1 MKRPGIFGALPA
13 LVWLAAAGAVSAGEM
28 APGMAAAART
38 AATDDVRV
46 LLQPPPE
53 VQYSPLT
60 DRFAM
65 RGSYFKPAMDTAI
78 RYDTSPLVQGTPISA
93 EDTLGMDDNMN
104 LATLELVFRL
114 TPRQRLRADYLKI
127 SRKGDA
133 VLDAPLVFGEDT
145 FLPGDRVES
154 SLDMRL
160 LNLTYTYSIFRHE
173 RWELALGMGLH
184 LLQAQGEAEVPAR
197 FLGDEFSVA
206 GPFPSL
212 ALEGTVLIT
221 TRFSF
226 NARAQYL
233 TGNSSSVDGS
243 YAHYHADVQFRAWPN
258 VAFGLGYTSY
268 SIRVDSTDED
278 FSGRFVLKAKGPE
291 AFVRVS
297 F

>member
-1 MKRPGIFGALPA
+1 MKRPGIISAFSALA
-13 LVWLAAAGAVSAGEM
+13 WLATAGAQAAEGSPPAGSADAQGE
-28 APGMAAAART
+28 
-38 AATDDVRV
+38 VRV
-46 LLQPPPE
+46 LLQPPPKI
-53 VQYSPLT
+53 QSSPLT

-65 RGSYFKPAMDTAI
+65 RGSYFQPAMDTPL
-78 RYDTSPLVQGTPISA
+78 RYDPSPLVQGTPISA
-93 EDTLGMDDNMN
+93 EDTLGMDDSMN
-104 LATLELVFRL
+104 LATLELMFRL
-114 TPRQRLRADYLKI
+114 TPRQRLRADYLKM
-127 SRKGDA
+127 SRDGDA
-133 VLDAPLVFGEDT
+133 VLDELVVFGDDT

-154 SLDMRL
+154 SLDLRL
-160 LNLTYTYSIFRHE
+160 LGLTYTYSVFRYE

-197 FLGDEFSVA
+197 FVGDEFSVA

-221 TRFSF
+221 KRFSF

-233 TGNSSSVDGS
+233 TGNSSSVDAS
-243 YAHYHADVQFRAWPN
+243 YANYHADVQFRAWPN
-258 VAFGLGYTSY
+258 VAFGLGYASY
-268 SIRVDSTDED
+268 TIKVDSTDED

>member
-1 MKRPGIFGALPA
+1 MNRPAVVGAFPVLA
-13 LVWLAAAGAVSAGEM
+13 LLAVTSARAAERAPSAGS
-28 APGMAAAART
+28 ADSQDG
-38 AATDDVRV
+38 VRV
-46 LLQPPPE
+46 LLQPPPQ
-53 VQYSPLT
+53 VQYSPIT

-65 RGSYFKPAMDTAI
+65 RGSYFQPALDTAL
-78 RYDTSPLVQGTPISA
+78 RYDPSPLVQGTPISA
-93 EDTLGMDDNMN
+93 EDTLGMDDSMN
-104 LATLELVFRL
+104 LATLELMFRL

-133 VLDAPLVFGEDT
+133 VLDELVVFGEDT

-154 SLDMRL
+154 SLDLRL
-160 LNLTYTYSIFRHE
+160 LGLTYTYSIFRRE

-184 LLQAQGEAEVPAR
+184 LLEAQGEAEVPAR
-197 FLGDEFSVA
+197 FLGEEFSVA

-221 TRFSF
+221 KRFSL

-233 TGNSSSVDGS
+233 TGNSSTVDGS
-243 YAHYHADVQFRAWPN
+243 YANYHADVQFRAWPN
-258 VAFGLGYTSY
+258 VAFGLGYASY
-268 SIRVDSTDED
+268 SIRVDSTDTD